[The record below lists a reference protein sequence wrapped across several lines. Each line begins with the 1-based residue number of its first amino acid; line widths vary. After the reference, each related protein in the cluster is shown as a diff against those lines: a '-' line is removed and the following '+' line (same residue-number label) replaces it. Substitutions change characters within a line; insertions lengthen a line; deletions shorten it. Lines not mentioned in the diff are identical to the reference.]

1 MVAAFFVALPWL
13 GCISSIRA
21 VIFDASNVT
30 PMLSICTFGTGVSN
44 LLPVFD
50 VPGFTGPYW
59 GNLVLGMVYLV
70 AAVYAAFTKRS
81 LQVTDFSEF
90 VPPVQTP
97 EINREHAL
105 SDA

>member
-1 MVAAFFVALPWL
+1 VYFKYSGSHLRRLQRDP
-13 GCISSIRA
+13 
-21 VIFDASNVT
+21 DAEHLYVRH
-30 PMLSICTFGTGVSN
+30 GVSN